1 MILFSLYNKK
11 VENSTP
17 ALLYSIA
24 CNFGPIWSLKFCPSG
39 CYNSKDGGDEYD
51 RLGLLAAAGS
61 DGNVH
66 IFSLGRNYE
75 HLISNSYRVV
85 NLTPVLKLTLSLEGD
100 SSCSQYECQ
109 SAVKL
114 SWSKSKNHAVLAAGY
129 SNGAVAVWN
138 LNTTSPLLT
147 GTRDGVR
154 ALLPVHKAFI
164 PDSCITAVDLHYLD
178 DSRYLLVCNADRKV
192 VVYDLSTGYLPVE
205 VCSVNARSKVT
216 TACWNTH
223 FPLITMAF
231 DDVYAI
237 DRCALTFHQTR
248 EIGLRLHPLYTFTAE
263 ATDMSGSDHL
273 STHVIGTDGGDV
285 LCHQPMAYVHHMGQ
299 KNTQQMKYVSCWV

>member
-1 MILFSLYNKK
+1 M
-11 VENSTP
+11 ENSVP

-24 CNFGPIWSLKFCPSG
+24 CDFGPIWSLKFCPSG
-39 CYNSKDGGDEYD
+39 CYNSKDGGDEYE

-61 DGNVH
+61 DGNVY
-66 IFSLGRNYE
+66 IFSLGRNYD

-85 NLTPVLKLTLSLEGD
+85 NLTPVLKLTLSLDSD
-100 SSCSQYECQ
+100 SSSPQYECH

-114 SWSKSKNHAVLAAGY
+114 SWSKSKNHAIIAAGY

-138 LNTTSPLLT
+138 LNSTSSLLM
-147 GTRDGVR
+147 GTKDGVR
-154 ALLPVHKAFI
+154 GLLPVHKAFI
-164 PDSCITAVDLHYLD
+164 PDSCITAVDLHYTD
-178 DSRYLLVCNADRKV
+178 NTRYLLVCNADRKV
-192 VVYDLSTGYLPVE
+192 VVFDLSTGYVPVE

-263 ATDMSGSDHL
+263 ATDMSSSDHL

-285 LCHQPMAYVHHMGQ
+285 LCHQPMAYIHHMGQ
-299 KNTQQMKYVSCWV
+299 KNTQLMKYVSF